1 MVQPRMKGET
11 DKSKIILT
19 VGLVINSDAECARLL
34 TLEQK
39 RTNME
44 VNKNTIS

>member
-1 MVQPRMKGET
+1 MKGET

-19 VGLVINSDAECARLL
+19 VDLVINLDAECARLL

-44 VNKNTIS
+44 VNKKTIS